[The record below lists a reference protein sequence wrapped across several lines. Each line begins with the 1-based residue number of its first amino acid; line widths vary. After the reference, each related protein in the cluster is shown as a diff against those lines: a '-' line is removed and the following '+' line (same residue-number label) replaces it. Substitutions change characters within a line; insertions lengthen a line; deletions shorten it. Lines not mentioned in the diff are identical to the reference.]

1 MQISVCNPYKA
12 RLETI
17 DIEFTDKNTTWFD
30 DCDSDD
36 DIYTITDI
44 DGGLLIRK
52 FGYRYP
58 VLIYDLS
65 RAGINKD
72 RNQALWHMRNIE
84 NDF

>member
-1 MQISVCNPYKA
+1 MQISVCNPHKA

-44 DGGLLIRK
+44 DGGLLIRE

-65 RAGINKD
+65 RSGINND
-72 RNQALWHMRNIE
+72 RNQALWYMRNIE